1 MCQNTKFQVKATKKK
16 KKKKKTFRSKMP
28 DLEKF
33 KSVFEKPIFIFE
45 ISTLEFV
52 KMQSFLLKNE
62 KLNLGPKLSYLGIF
76 GLDFE
81 KTVVLFKIIIFQ
93 FVKTQSFVL
102 KKKNQFGTKISLFR
116 YF

>member
-1 MCQNTKFQVKATKKK
+1 
-16 KKKKKTFRSKMP
+16 MP
-28 DLEKF
+28 DLETF
-33 KSVFEKPIFIFE
+33 KSVFEKTIFIFE

-81 KTVVLFKIIIFQ
+81 KTIVLFKIIIFE

-102 KKKNQFGTKISLFR
+102 KKKISLGQKFPC
-116 YF
+116 